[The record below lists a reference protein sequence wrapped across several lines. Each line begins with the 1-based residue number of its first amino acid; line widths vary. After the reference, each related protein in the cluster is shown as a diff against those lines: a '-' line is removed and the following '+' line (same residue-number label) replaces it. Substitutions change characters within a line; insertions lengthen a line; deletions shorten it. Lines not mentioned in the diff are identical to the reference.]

1 MQILRYTLPICRLW
15 LLLCLPFL
23 LGGCNDEDDVLEIFT
38 GKTWKLSYISAEGN
52 HKWIDLWGDNDTAYK
67 NSMKLLETEGTF
79 TLGFAGSDATE
90 AGAGGTLTGQGVN
103 VKINGTWQADGESRK
118 LTLSLQTSGNDTDVL
133 ANAYLSGLKNAFR
146 YAGDSQNLFVYYKEG
161 QVTRFLGFKPNK

>member
-1 MQILRYTLPICRLW
+1 MQILRCTLPICRLW

-52 HKWIDLWGDNDTAYK
+52 HKWIDLWGDSDTAYK

-103 VKINGTWQADGESRK
+103 VKINGTW
-118 LTLSLQTSGNDTDVL
+118 
-133 ANAYLSGLKNAFR
+133 
-146 YAGDSQNLFVYYKEG
+146 
-161 QVTRFLGFKPNK
+161 